1 MEWIDWV
8 ILLCSWAMHL
18 NKGPAC
24 YLCEA
29 WLGDFPM
36 NADLNFFYSWIVIK
50 DDKMF
55 SLLFKR
61 NPWIKAELNIILEPF
76 CFAWWICDYSK
87 GLNWEDQKLYK
98 QVQKSENIH
107 LWISFFF
114 LFKTWLSW
122 LLSEH
127 RRLLD
132 IICDVWKG
140 QTLLRDQIFYKRVRG
155 TLLNFKVPI
164 FTL

>member
-1 MEWIDWV
+1 M
-8 ILLCSWAMHL
+8 
-18 NKGPAC
+18 
-24 YLCEA
+24 
-29 WLGDFPM
+29 
-36 NADLNFFYSWIVIK
+36 IK

-107 LWISFFF
+107 LWISFFSYLKPDCLDYWVNIEDF
-114 LFKTWLSW
+114 WILFVMCEKAKHFYVTKFFT
-122 LLSEH
+122 
-127 RRLLD
+127 
-132 IICDVWKG
+132 KG
-140 QTLLRDQIFYKRVRG
+140 
-155 TLLNFKVPI
+155 
-164 FTL
+164 